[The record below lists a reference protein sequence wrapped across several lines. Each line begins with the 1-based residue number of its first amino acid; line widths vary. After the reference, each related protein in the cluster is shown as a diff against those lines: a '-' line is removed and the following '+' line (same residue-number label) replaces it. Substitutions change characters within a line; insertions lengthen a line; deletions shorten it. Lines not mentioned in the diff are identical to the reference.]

1 MSAEQNNNEP
11 EGQGEGAPLTAP
23 AAEVSPEVANI
34 VEAEIAALQK
44 EIATLGKEVEE
55 WRGRAYRGAADL
67 DNFRKRALKERDDL
81 RKYAIEGVLKDLIPV
96 ADNLER
102 ALQHAGAAGG
112 ALGDGVAMI
121 AKQFLSALDRNG
133 AKPFDP
139 MGQQFDPQFHE
150 AMSQMA
156 REGAEA
162 GTVIE
167 VYQRGWM
174 LHDRL
179 VRPAMVVIAT
189 GEAAASG
196 GGDGAGGHS
205 DTVETAAV
213 GSETSEN

>member
-1 MSAEQNNNEP
+1 MSEEQKNVTE
-11 EGQGEGAPLTAP
+11 EGALPTTTGE
-23 AAEVSPEVANI
+23 AAEPREPL
-34 VEAEIAALQK
+34 VEQEISALNK
-44 EIATLGKEVEE
+44 EIETLGKEVEE
-55 WRGRAYRGAADL
+55 WRSRAYRGAADL
-67 DNFRKRALKERDDL
+67 DNFRKRALKERDEL

-102 ALQHAGAAGG
+102 ALSHAGASGG
-112 ALGDGVAMI
+112 ALADGVAMI
-121 AKQFLSALDRNG
+121 AKQYMGALEKHG

-139 MGQQFDPQFHE
+139 KGEQFDPQFHE
-150 AMSQMA
+150 AMSQMPRA
-156 REGAEA
+156 GAEA

-189 GEAAASG
+189 GEPG
-196 GGDGAGGHS
+196 GGDNP

-213 GSETSEN
+213 GGEEH

>member
-1 MSAEQNNNEP
+1 MSAEQKNED
-11 EGQGEGAPLTAP
+11 GNGEGNTLSTPSGGDSTQIN
-23 AAEVSPEVANI
+23 EI
-34 VEAEIAALQK
+34 VESEIAALQK
-44 EIATLGKEVEE
+44 EIETLGKEVED
-55 WRGRAYRGAADL
+55 WRSRAYRGAADL
-67 DNFRKRALKERDDL
+67 DNFRKRALKERDEL

-102 ALQHAGAAGG
+102 ALLHAGTAGG
-112 ALGDGVAMI
+112 ALADGVGMI
-121 AKQFLSALDRNG
+121 AKQFMGALERHG

-139 MGQQFDPQFHE
+139 KGQQFDPQFHE

-162 GTVIE
+162 GSVIE

-189 GEAAASG
+189 GEGSPS
-196 GGDGAGGHS
+196 AGVTA

-213 GSETSEN
+213 APETPDDSEN